1 MNAAQLLVDNLERY
15 GEYPYVTFSGRT
27 LSNAE
32 TIRRACSLATVLSE
46 RGVGIGDRVV
56 VMMANCPEV
65 IQAFHGIWRMGA
77 VISPFTPKLGAREV
91 RFQLADSGAVAVI
104 TSPEIA
110 PVVTEASDGL
120 QSLRHVLVFGSS
132 DIDRAEDIAP
142 LVETAEPFADR
153 VYREPDD
160 LALLLYTSGTT
171 GNPKGVMLSH
181 RATAFNAEALSRR
194 SGQIEPGHRS
204 LAVLPL
210 SHGYGV
216 LMMNTWSIWGVSV
229 VLLPQWQVQA
239 AFEAIQRH
247 QVQHLSMVPTMF
259 SDMVGFPDRD
269 RYVTSSLLTAGS
281 GGAWLADDL
290 RREFE
295 RIFSAKVRD
304 GYGMTEY
311 CSVVCCYDG
320 EQDHRPGS
328 VGLPIADT
336 EVKIV
341 DLEGNELPAGQ
352 DGELLVRGPCTM
364 TGYWNNPEATRQTI
378 RDGWVHSG
386 DVAHLDEDGFIYI
399 TGRTKDLIIKGGENI
414 SPKEL
419 EEAIQEHPAVSVV
432 AVVGIPD
439 QRYGENICAVVKP
452 RPGATVTPDEIK
464 VHTAGYVTKFK
475 VPAHVVLLDELPT
488 TASGKVQKNKL
499 RERMAELVGGTS

>member
-1 MNAAQLLVDNLERY
+1 MNAAQLMLDNLERF
-15 GEYPYVTFSGRT
+15 GEYPYLSFEDET

-32 TIRRACSLATVLSE
+32 AIRRGCSLATVLAG
-46 RGVGIGDRVV
+46 RGIGIGDRVV
-56 VMMANCPEV
+56 VMMPNRPEV

-91 RFQLADSGAVAVI
+91 GFQIADSEAVAVI
-104 TSPEIA
+104 TTPDIA
-110 PVVTEASDGL
+110 PVIAEATRDIASFEHL
-120 QSLRHVLVFGSS
+120 LVFGESEVEGAV
-132 DIDRAEDIAP
+132 DISAEVAAATPRVDLVDRD
-142 LVETAEPFADR
+142 
-153 VYREPDD
+153 PDE

-216 LMMNTWSIWGVSV
+216 LMMNTWSIWGVSII
-229 VLLPQWQVQA
+229 LLPQWEVGA
-239 AFEAIQRH
+239 AFEAIQKH

-259 SDMVGFPDRD
+259 SDMVGFPDRK
-269 RYVTSSLLTAGS
+269 RYDTSSLLTAGS

-295 RIFSAKVRD
+295 AIFEAKVRD

-328 VGLPIADT
+328 VGLPVDET

-341 DLEGNELPAGQ
+341 DVAGNELPPGE
-352 DGELLVRGPCTM
+352 DGELLVRGTCTM
-364 TGYWNNPEATRQTI
+364 TGYWNNPEATEQTI

-414 SPKEL
+414 SPKEI

-432 AVVGIPD
+432 AVVGVPD
-439 QRYGENICAVVKP
+439 PRFGENICAIIKP
-452 RPGATVTPDEIK
+452 VPGTSVTPQEITE
-464 VHTAGYVTKFK
+464 HTAGYVTKFK
-475 VPAHVVLLDELPT
+475 LPARVVLLDELPT

-499 RERMAELVGGTS
+499 REQMAELMKG